1 MSMRLK
7 FKFMLRF
14 LFREKLN
21 GLGVGMFMG
30 YGLSVICSFFCQN
43 LTHNPQPIT

>member
-1 MSMRLK
+1 MSMCLR

-21 GLGVGMFMG
+21 GLGVGMFMSCR
-30 YGLSVICSFFCQN
+30 LSVVGCRFILNSQP
-43 LTHNPQPIT
+43 TTDNP